1 MTQQSSAELKQQAGE
16 YAATEFVR
24 SGMLLGLGFGST
36 TIHAINK
43 IGERIQSGKLTGITA
58 IACARSIEEHARK
71 LGIPL
76 VEFTPDTVID
86 VTIDGADEVDPQ
98 FNLIKGGGGALTR
111 EKVVATASKRE
122 VIVVDE
128 SKLSDVLGTNWHIP
142 IEVVP
147 FGWQTQIGFL
157 RNLGAVPV
165 RRTSEDGSPIITDQH
180 NYIIDANF
188 GQIEDPEGLGAIIK
202 ARTGVV
208 EHGLFLGLATDVIVA
223 SPQGITHLQKD
234 STKDE

>member
-1 MTQQSSAELKQQAGE
+1 MSEKPLDQLKKEAAEFAVTQ
-16 YAATEFVR
+16 FVR

-36 TIHAINK
+36 AVHAVRK
-43 IGERIQSGKLTGITA
+43 IGELVQSGELTGITA
-58 IACARSIEEHARK
+58 IACARETEDHARQ

-76 VEFTPDTVID
+76 VDFTPDTIID
-86 VTIDGADEVDPQ
+86 LTIDGADEVDPH

-122 VIVVDE
+122 VIVVHE
-128 SKLSDVLGTNWHIP
+128 GKLSEVLGTNWPIP

-157 RNLGAVPV
+157 RSLGAEPI
-165 RRTSEDGSPIITDQH
+165 RRTLDDGSPLITDQH

-188 GQIEDPEGLGAIIK
+188 GPISDPRTLGAVLK
-202 ARTGVV
+202 ARPGIV
-208 EHGLFLGLATDVIVA
+208 EHGLFLDLATDLVVA
-223 SPQGITHLQKD
+223 GPDGITYSQK
-234 STKDE
+234 EP

>member
-1 MTQQSSAELKQQAGE
+1 MTVTSLAQLKKQAGE
-16 YAATEFVR
+16 YAVTEFVR

-36 TIHAINK
+36 AIHGVNK
-43 IGERIQSGKLTGITA
+43 IGELIQSGELTNITA
-58 IACARSIEEHARK
+58 IACANQTESLARQ

-86 VTIDGADEVDPQ
+86 LTIDGADEVDPQ

-111 EKVVATASKRE
+111 EKVVAIASKRE

-128 SKLSDVLGTNWHIP
+128 GKLSDVLGTNWHIP

-147 FGWQTQIGFL
+147 FGWQAQIGFL
-157 RNLGAVPV
+157 RNLGAEPI
-165 RRTSEDGSPIITDQH
+165 RRALEDGSPLITDQH

-188 GQIEDPEGLGAIIK
+188 GLITDPEGLGAKIK
-202 ARTGVV
+202 ARPGIV
-208 EHGLFLGLATDVIVA
+208 EHGLFLGLATDLIVA
-223 SPQGITHLQKD
+223 SMNGITHRYKE
-234 STKDE
+234 S